1 MRKMKTY
8 QWIVLAVLLM
18 LVLTFGFFY
27 AHWFSYRLGAKH
39 LENEIFFPIL
49 ATLVLHPPTVAA
61 WVLTVVK
68 KKNPFWAILIS
79 ILFGGAI
86 LCIFGGL
93 NGGCPVCD
101 YPPDR
106 VYQWLRTQFLGS
118 PLTETW

>member
-1 MRKMKTY
+1 MRKMKLW

-18 LVLTFGFFY
+18 LVLTFVFFY
-27 AHWFSYRLGAKH
+27 AYWFSYRLGARH
-39 LENEIFFPIL
+39 CDEQIDYPIEASAL
-49 ATLVLHPPTVAA
+49 LLIPTV
-61 WVLTVVK
+61 VLWIRTK
-68 KKNPFWAILIS
+68 RKRGNPFWAIFVS

-93 NGGCPVCD
+93 NGGCPFCD